1 MFFRPQ
7 VSVGQSVVRWE
18 AGGIGP
24 RPVEQSGLHRS
35 FRLNGKETAHA
46 EFASIPARTRAGVA
60 APLETI
66 ATTNRGVQGTLFAI
80 TAQFG
85 SAQQFTE

>member
-35 FRLNGKETAHA
+35 FRLNGKEIAHA
-46 EFASIPARTRAGVA
+46 EFASIV
-60 APLETI
+60 
-66 ATTNRGVQGTLFAI
+66 TTNRGVQGTLFAI